1 MKNSIQVENFIV
13 NEMSGNANIN
23 FGRTV
28 QNSHTA
34 NFKIAGLCQTFGS
47 HSPAYCCMKT
57 FISEFLKKV
66 DG

>member
-1 MKNSIQVENFIV
+1 MKNSIQVENFAV
-13 NEMSGNANIN
+13 NEISGNANIN

-47 HSPAYCCMKT
+47 YSPAYCCMKT
-57 FISEFLKKV
+57 FVSELVKKN